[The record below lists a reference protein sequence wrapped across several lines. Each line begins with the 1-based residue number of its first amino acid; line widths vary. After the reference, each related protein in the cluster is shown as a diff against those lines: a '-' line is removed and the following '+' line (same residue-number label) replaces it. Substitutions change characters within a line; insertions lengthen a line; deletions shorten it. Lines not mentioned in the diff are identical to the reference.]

1 MSVQP
6 AVRELLERRRVP
18 YQAFTHR
25 LAYTAQEEAAAA
37 HVPGRDW
44 AKTIICVADEQPILV
59 VLPAPFVINFEK
71 LRALVGARR
80 LRLATEEE
88 MARWY
93 PGYEVGAIPPL
104 GPLYQQPVSSI
115 ARSRRKP
122 TWCSTPARTPTA
134 FACRTPR
141 SRPSRSRSWGTT
153 VNCRPAE
160 RGQRLTTAVAS
171 GCR

>member
-6 AVRELLERRRVP
+6 AVRELLERGHVP
-18 YQAFTHR
+18 YQTFTHR

-44 AKTIICVADEQPILV
+44 AKTIVCVADGQAILA

-71 LRALVGARR
+71 LRMLVGARR

-93 PGYEVGAIPPL
+93 PGCEVGAIPPL
-104 GPLYQQPVSSI
+104 GPLYRQRVFVDRKLTQETDVVFSAGTHTDSI
-115 ARSRRKP
+115 RMP
-122 TWCSTPARTPTA
+122 YTA
-134 FACRTPR
+134 FATIAQPVVGDYGELPSAGKR
-141 SRPSRSRSWGTT
+141 SAAHDG
-153 VNCRPAE
+153 
-160 RGQRLTTAVAS
+160 RGLWM
-171 GCR
+171 

>member
-6 AVRELLERRRVP
+6 AVRELLERRHVP

-104 GPLYQQPVSSI
+104 GPLYQQPVFVDRTLTQEADLVFNAGTHTDSI
-115 ARSRRKP
+115 RMPYA
-122 TWCSTPARTPTA
+122 A
-134 FACRTPR
+134 FAAIAQPVVGDYGELPPGGKR
-141 SRPSRSRSWGTT
+141 SAAHDGRSLWM
-153 VNCRPAE
+153 
-160 RGQRLTTAVAS
+160 
-171 GCR
+171 

>member
-6 AVRELLERRRVP
+6 AVRELLERRHVP

-44 AKTIICVADEQPILV
+44 AKTVICVADGEPILA
-59 VLPAPFVINFEK
+59 VLPAPLVINFER
-71 LRALVGARR
+71 LRVLVGARR

-88 MARWY
+88 MGRWY

-104 GPLYQQPVSSI
+104 GPLYQQRVFVD
-115 ARSRRKP
+115 
-122 TWCSTPARTPTA
+122 RTLTQEADLVFNAGTHTDSVRMPYAA
-134 FACRTPR
+134 FAGIAQPVVGDYGELPPGGKR
-141 SRPSRSRSWGTT
+141 SAAHDGRSLWM
-153 VNCRPAE
+153 
-160 RGQRLTTAVAS
+160 
-171 GCR
+171 